1 MVIWWDSSVFA
12 YPLPR
17 INLSF
22 LWSLTSLVQS
32 EITQSKVKARAGGGV
47 GSGYRGWGSEEGA
60 YRVGRLS

>member
-1 MVIWWDSSVFA
+1 MVGFLCIRV
-12 YPLPR
+12 PLPK

-47 GSGYRGWGSEEGA
+47 GSGYQG
-60 YRVGRLS
+60 VGRFS